1 MSELAGIGE
10 MVPQDFIQHMND
22 FITIKGEDLF
32 ISMVYCG
39 TFSEVAYAYIYPCN
53 EMRATENF
61 EFIQRAFIN
70 AYV

>member
-1 MSELAGIGE
+1 MSVLAGIGQ

-39 TFSEVAYAYIYPCN
+39 TFGEVAYAYLHPCN

>member
-1 MSELAGIGE
+1 MSELAGIGD
-10 MVPQDFIQHMND
+10 MVSQEFIQKMND
-22 FITIKGEDLF
+22 FIIIKGEDLF

-39 TFSEVAYAYIYPCN
+39 TFAEVAYAYIHPCD
-53 EMRATENF
+53 EMKATENF